1 MKDWIVK
8 EWRFWATIGTG
19 VAVIWTALNTYSMAS
34 DAVQQSKDNAAM
46 ITQVAMLAREVN
58 SQLDLLVKMGAIS
71 KQTWEDLRMV
81 PTKPFD
87 SLGQPVAEWYLVGD
101 GAIYLVK
108 AKPDCLPTIVQIPYG
123 EQGK

>member
-1 MKDWIVK
+1 MKDWIVN
-8 EWRFWATIGTG
+8 EWKFLTTIG
-19 VAVIWTALNTYSMAS
+19 AVVCLIWMALNVRSMAS
-34 DAVQQSKDNAAM
+34 DALQKSDNNAAA
-46 ITQVAMLAREVN
+46 IAQVAMLAREVN

-81 PTKPFD
+81 PTKPYD
-87 SLGQPVAEWYLVGD
+87 SAGQPVPEWYLVGD